1 MPETEKAQT
10 PDCKCPVPDHDMRG
24 TCKRCDGFACEY
36 ADRGQTR
43 CPAWRCD
50 CFIETHPFDNPRG
63 LHPEAFVV
71 APLNPPAGSDFATFG
86 EDAAEWAEATM
97 EAGVETW
104 GEPVNPLGGGS
115 DD

>member
-1 MPETEKAQT
+1 MTEPTSEKAQT

-71 APLNPPAGSDFATFG
+71 APLNPPVLPEGHEDRLRDTFL
-86 EDAAEWAEATM
+86 AAAM
-97 EAGVETW
+97 EE
-104 GEPVNPLGGGS
+104 S
-115 DD
+115 DDA